1 MYGTNIKFRLLV
13 VFLSFNHHQEVV
25 ILGVALLYDETGE
38 SFKCLFENFL
48 NKDVNLCK
56 NFQNVT

>member
-1 MYGTNIKFRLLV
+1 
-13 VFLSFNHHQEVV
+13 VFLGFNHHQEVV
-25 ILGVALLYDETGE
+25 IFGVALLYDETAE

-48 NKDVNLCK
+48 NKGVNLCK